1 MSETKYTTEELIEF
15 LDYEIHNHE
24 YGIDEWPTQKESDN
38 GIAMLTE
45 IKGIVESVKA
55 KDILIEQAS
64 KVIAEYNTE
73 LKETFDDLGRP
84 KQQPQPVVT
93 MEEIYNWVHNLFTIG
108 IDCESN
114 EEQLIREVDYIAN
127 RLKSK
132 GVKVEEEK

>member
-84 KQQPQPVVT
+84 KQQPQPDEEDFVDDFIDIG
-93 MEEIYNWVHNLFTIG
+93 MDYQRDLIPIDQAREEIRK
-108 IDCESN
+108 
-114 EEQLIREVDYIAN
+114 LIR
-127 RLKSK
+127 
-132 GVKVEEEK
+132 KVREEKP